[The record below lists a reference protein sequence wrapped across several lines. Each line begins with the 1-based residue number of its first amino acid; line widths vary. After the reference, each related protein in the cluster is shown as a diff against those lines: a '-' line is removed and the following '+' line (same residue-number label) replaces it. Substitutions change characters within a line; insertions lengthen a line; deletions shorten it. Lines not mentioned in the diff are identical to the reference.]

1 MKTYVQGQFRL
12 VSPDGQ
18 TVGQVVVKDT
28 QAWGLGPFFR
38 RRGGEPGDVL
48 ELIFDPKGRI
58 ASVALGES
66 DEDASE

>member
-1 MKTYVQGQFRL
+1 MKSYIQGEFGL

-18 TVGQVVVKDT
+18 CVGRLVVKDT

-48 ELIFDPKGRI
+48 EIVFDPKERI
-58 ASVALGES
+58 ASVAREES
-66 DEDASE
+66 DEEPSE